1 MKILLLEP
9 YFTGS
14 HKAWAEGY
22 QSNSTHDIQIISLS
36 GQFWKWRMHGGAISV
51 AKEFMQSD
59 FQPDLI
65 ISTDMLDLTTFLS
78 LTRSKTADI
87 LIVLYF
93 HENQITYP
101 WSSNDRDVMEKR
113 DIHYGFINIASALAA
128 DHVLFN
134 SQFHMDS
141 FLYGGKKILKHFPDN
156 QELDSMEIIQSKS
169 DILYLGMDLSILDS
183 HKAQKSGDPL
193 ILWNHRWEYDKN
205 PESFFHLLYRLD
217 KEGFPFKIA
226 ILGESFKTTPSIF
239 DEAKDKLNDR
249 IVHYGFCDQ
258 FKDYAQWLW
267 KADILP
273 VTSNQ
278 DFFGISIMEAIYCGA
293 YPILPKRLTY
303 PELLP
308 DKHHDKHLYD
318 NENELYELVKD
329 CIQNVVHNREKLN
342 GDWVRK
348 YDWRT
353 MVNEYDKLFSSYL

>member
-1 MKILLLEP
+1 MKILLIEP
-9 YFTGS
+9 YFSGS

-22 QSNSTHDIQIISLS
+22 QLNSSHEINIISLP
-36 GQFWKWRMHGGAISV
+36 GQFWKWRMHGGAITM
-51 AKEFMQSD
+51 ANEFLQSD
-59 FQPDLI
+59 VNPDLI
-65 ISTDMLDLTTFLS
+65 IATDMLDLTTFLS
-78 LTRSKTADI
+78 LTKSRSAEIPT
-87 LIVLYF
+87 VLYF

-101 WSSNDRDVMEKR
+101 WSSTDRDVMEKR
-113 DIHYGFINIASALAA
+113 DVHYGFINIVSALTA

-141 FLYGGKKILKHFPDN
+141 FLSGGKNILKHFPDN

-205 PESFFHLLYRLD
+205 PESFFHLLYKLNKD
-217 KEGFPFKIA
+217 GFPFEIA

-239 DEAKDKLNDR
+239 DEAKDKLNGR
-249 IVHYGFCDQ
+249 IVHYGYCDQ

-273 VTSNQ
+273 ITSHQ

-308 DKHHDKHLYD
+308 DIYHSNHLYD
-318 NENELYELVKD
+318 SEDDLYEMVKKS
-329 CIQNVVHNREKLN
+329 IQNIGMVRQNSMV
-342 GDWVRK
+342 DWIQK
-348 YDWRT
+348 FDWKK
-353 MVNEYDKLFSSYL
+353 MAPLYDKLFYSYI

>member
-22 QSNSTHDIQIISLS
+22 QSNSAHDIEIISLP

-87 LIVLYF
+87 PIVLYF

-101 WSSNDRDVMEKR
+101 WSSTDRDVMEKR
-113 DIHYGFINIASALAA
+113 DVHYGFINIASALTA

-141 FLYGGKKILKHFPDN
+141 FLSGGKKILKHFPDN
-156 QELDSMEIIQSKS
+156 QELDSMEIIQPKS

-183 HKAQKSGDPL
+183 HKAQNSGDPL

-217 KEGFPFKIA
+217 KEVFPFEIA

-308 DKHHDKHLYD
+308 EKYHDKHLYD

>member
-1 MKILLLEP
+1 LKILLLEP

-22 QSNSTHDIQIISLS
+22 QSNSAHDIQIISLP
-36 GQFWKWRMHGGAISV
+36 GKFWKWRMHGGAISV

-87 LIVLYF
+87 PIVLYF

-128 DHVLFN
+128 DHILFN

-141 FLYGGKKILKHFPDN
+141 FLSGGKKILKHFPDN
-156 QELDSMEIIQSKS
+156 QELDSMEIIQPKS
-169 DILYLGMDLSILDS
+169 DILYLGMDLSILDY

-217 KEGFPFKIA
+217 MEGFPFEIA

-308 DKHHDKHLYD
+308 EKYHDKHLYD

>member
-22 QSNSTHDIQIISLS
+22 QSNSAHDIQIISLP
-36 GQFWKWRMHGGAISV
+36 GKFWKWRMHGGAISV

-87 LIVLYF
+87 PIVLYF

-113 DIHYGFINIASALAA
+113 DIHYGFINIASALVA

-141 FLYGGKKILKHFPDN
+141 FLSGGKKILKHFPDN

-217 KEGFPFKIA
+217 KEGFPFEIA

-239 DEAKDKLNDR
+239 DKAKDKLNDR

-278 DFFGISIMEAIYCGA
+278 DFFGISIMEAIYCGV

-308 DKHHDKHLYD
+308 D
-318 NENELYELVKD
+318 
-329 CIQNVVHNREKLN
+329 I
-342 GDWVRK
+342 
-348 YDWRT
+348 
-353 MVNEYDKLFSSYL
+353 YLSLIHI

>member
-22 QSNSTHDIQIISLS
+22 QSNSAHDIQIISLP
-36 GQFWKWRMHGGAISV
+36 GKFWKWRMHGGAISV

-87 LIVLYF
+87 PIVLYF

-141 FLYGGKKILKHFPDN
+141 FLSGGKKILKHFPDN

-217 KEGFPFKIA
+217 KEGFPFEIA

-278 DFFGISIMEAIYCGA
+278 DFFGISIMEAIYCGV

-308 DKHHDKHLYD
+308 D
-318 NENELYELVKD
+318 
-329 CIQNVVHNREKLN
+329 I
-342 GDWVRK
+342 
-348 YDWRT
+348 
-353 MVNEYDKLFSSYL
+353 YLSLIHI